1 MDRRESIKSI
11 LLGSVGTGFLL
22 QSCVDTTPEELQ
34 EKIWQYQYGRTPQE
48 AAFDEKLF
56 AEQFFT
62 PTEMETIAR
71 MADIILPPHDKGS
84 IAQADVP
91 EFIEFIVKDIPEFQ
105 LPIRGGLMWLDSE
118 CSERFN
124 KLFVACSEAEQKAIF
139 DEIAFPVPGKK
150 KQSQEV
156 NFFSLMRDLVVTG
169 YFTSEVGLKDL
180 GYTGNSPN
188 VWDGIPQDV
197 LDDHGMAYEE
207 AWLAKCIDQSKRNET
222 AVWDDDGNL
231 LT

>member
-62 PTEMETIAR
+62 PTEMETITR

-156 NFFSLMRDLVVTG
+156 NFFSLMRDLVGTG
-169 YFTSEVGLKDL
+169 YFTSEGRSKKTSDTWEIHQMYGMEFLRMFWTIMGWLMKKL
-180 GYTGNSPN
+180 GWQN
-188 VWDGIPQDV
+188 VSI
-197 LDDHGMAYEE
+197 
-207 AWLAKCIDQSKRNET
+207 SRNET
-222 AVWDDDGNL
+222 KQLFGM
-231 LT
+231 TMGIY